1 MAQRTKKEIV
11 FKTQSLVKAFEKLHY
26 FSLLEPRICRKYFV
40 RLEFA
45 NGERKTFEYTNSSD
59 ANDRL
64 LGNYRYF
71 IQLTVT
77 L

>member
-1 MAQRTKKEIV
+1 MKQRAKREIV
-11 FKTQSLVKAFEKLHY
+11 YKTQSLAKAFDKLSY
-26 FSLLEPRICRKYFV
+26 YSLVELSECRKYFV

-59 ANDRL
+59 AHDRL